1 VGSDPPPEGA
11 FAVNRDR
18 ETLELPRKR
27 WLARRPW
34 HVRLLLLLPLY
45 AGVLA
50 TIAVSIQLI
59 RYTIR
64 FPDPRALT
72 VNEPGPTL
80 RILARDGSVIAE
92 RGELNDFVPLDRL
105 PRHLVDAVLA
115 TEDRRFFT
123 HWGLDPSGLARA
135 ALANLRAGR
144 TSQGGSTLTQQ
155 LAKNLF
161 LSTDRTLSR
170 KVEEMVLALWLEVRL
185 TKREILELY
194 LNRVYFGGGAY
205 GVEAASRRFFNKS
218 ARTVNV
224 AEAAVIA
231 GLLKAPSKYSPFAN
245 PGHARARARVV
256 IHAMEAARVIS
267 PVSAAAAMRQSV
279 QFADSE
285 AGKRTTGLEY
295 AIDHVL
301 DALPPLA
308 SVGKRLVVVETT
320 IDPDIQVRAQATI
333 TATLA
338 KEGAAAKAGQAAVVV
353 LDTGGGIRALVGGRS
368 FAESQFNR
376 AVKARRQPG
385 SAFKPFVYLAA
396 VESGL
401 WPDSPVV
408 DAPIEIGQWSPRNED
423 GRFRGPITLTQALAH
438 SVNTVAVRL
447 QQDIGGEKVA
457 SVARRLG
464 IRSPL
469 RPDASM
475 ALGTSEVG
483 LLELCGAYGTLAA
496 GGLSVEP
503 YVVRR
508 IRTAEGEVLYERNEP
523 RPRMLVAPD
532 TVGALNTMLNATIVS
547 GTGRRAAF
555 PRHQAAGK
563 TGTTQDFRDAWF
575 VGYTTH
581 LVAGVWFGNDDG
593 SPMSRVA
600 GGGLPALVWR
610 DVMEPAHASLLPRSL
625 PAIDGVLDPTRPPEP
640 IERRRPVP
648 HSYSPA
654 KVSAAVGT
662 SGAVTPASATADTTI
677 PTPIRSTRPQ
687 TPQEKRSAPPVASPG
702 TAQATRPAI
711 TAPRMPSEPID
722 ADLFAK
728 ALAVEPS
735 PRSDAPLST
744 SIKPDAPGVTFDPR
758 RVRET
763 LSNTVA
769 PRSERRMGLGVNGDR
784 DTK

>member
-1 VGSDPPPEGA
+1 
-11 FAVNRDR
+11 
-18 ETLELPRKR
+18 
-27 WLARRPW
+27 
-34 HVRLLLLLPLY
+34 LLLPIY
-45 AGVLA
+45 AGVLV
-50 TIAVSIQLI
+50 TIAISLQLI

-64 FPDPRALT
+64 FPDPQALT

-105 PRHLVDAVLA
+105 PRHLVDAVIA
-115 TEDRRFFT
+115 VEDRRFYT

-205 GVEAASRRFFNKS
+205 GVEAAARRFFNKS
-218 ARTVNV
+218 ARTVTV

-245 PGHARARARVV
+245 PGHARGRARVV
-256 IHAMEAARVIS
+256 IQSMEAARVIS
-267 PVSAAAAMRQSV
+267 PVSAAAALRQSV
-279 QFADSE
+279 QFADPE
-285 AGKRTTGLEY
+285 AGKRPTGLEY

-308 SVGKRLVVVETT
+308 SVGKRLIVVDTT
-320 IDPDIQVRAQATI
+320 IDPDVQIRAQSTI
-333 TATLA
+333 TATIA
-338 KEGAAAKAGQAAVVV
+338 NDGAAAKVGQAAVVV

-396 VESGL
+396 AESGY
-401 WPDSPVV
+401 WPDSPVI

-447 QQDIGGEKVA
+447 QQEIGGEKVA

-464 IRSPL
+464 VRSEL
-469 RPDASM
+469 RPDASL
-475 ALGTSEVG
+475 ALGTSEVR
-483 LLELCGAYGTLAA
+483 LLELCGAFGTLAA
-496 GGLSVEP
+496 GGLAVEP
-503 YVVRR
+503 YIVRR
-508 IRTAEGEVLYERNEP
+508 IRTTEGEVLYERSEP

-532 TVGALNTMLNATIVS
+532 TIGAINTMLNATIVS

-555 PRHQAAGK
+555 PRHQVAGK

-575 VGYTTH
+575 VGYTAH

-593 SPMSRVA
+593 SPMNRVA
-600 GGGLPALVWR
+600 GGGLPAIVWR
-610 DVMEPAHASLLPRSL
+610 DVMEPAHATLLPKSL
-625 PAIDGVLDPTRPPEP
+625 PAIDGFLDPTRAPTPVE
-640 IERRRPVP
+640 RRPVVP
-648 HSYSPA
+648 GSKSRHPP
-654 KVSAAVGT
+654 VAAVVST
-662 SGAVTPASATADTTI
+662 AGAVTPASASSPPI
-677 PTPIRSTRPQ
+677 PIPGASEPMLQTRNAPVGQ
-687 TPQEKRSAPPVASPG
+687 SSSIAPP
-702 TAQATRPAI
+702 TRAVIAP
-711 TAPRMPSEPID
+711 PRMPTEPID

-728 ALAVEPS
+728 ALEMSLPS
-735 PRSDAPLST
+735 R
-744 SIKPDAPGVTFDPR
+744 TFDPQ
-758 RVRET
+758 RVRE
-763 LSNTVA
+763 A
-769 PRSERRMGLGVNGDR
+769 LGKASAASTEQRPGGGKSSSR
-784 DTK
+784 

>member
-1 VGSDPPPEGA
+1 VGSDSPQVGVSAVESDRVIATPPHKG
-11 FAVNRDR
+11 
-18 ETLELPRKR
+18 
-27 WLARRPW
+27 WLARRRWP
-34 HVRLLLLLPLY
+34 VRFLLLLPLY
-45 AGVLA
+45 AGALA
-50 TIAVSIQLI
+50 TIAISLQLI

-64 FPDPRALT
+64 FPDPLALT

-92 RGELNDFVPLDRL
+92 RGELNDFVSLDRL
-105 PRHLVDAVLA
+105 PRHLVDAVIA
-115 TEDRRFFT
+115 IEDRRFYT

-205 GVEAASRRFFNKS
+205 GVEAAARRFFNKS
-218 ARTVNV
+218 ARTVTV

-245 PGHARARARVV
+245 PGHARGRARVV
-256 IHAMEAARVIS
+256 IQAMEAARVIS
-267 PVSAAAAMRQSV
+267 PVSAAAALRQSV
-279 QFADSE
+279 QFADPE
-285 AGKRTTGLEY
+285 AGKRPTGLEY

-308 SVGKRLVVVETT
+308 SVGKRLIVVETT
-320 IDPDIQVRAQATI
+320 IDPDVQIRAQSTISATI
-333 TATLA
+333 A
-338 KEGAAAKAGQAAVVV
+338 KDGAAARVGQAAIVVI
-353 LDTGGGIRALVGGRS
+353 DTGGGIRALVGGRS

-396 VESGL
+396 AENGY

-447 QQDIGGEKVA
+447 QQEIGAEKVV

-464 IRSPL
+464 VRSEL
-469 RPDASM
+469 RSDASL

-483 LLELCGAYGTLAA
+483 LLELCGAFGTLAA
-496 GGLSVEP
+496 GGLAVEP
-503 YVVRR
+503 YIVHR
-508 IRTAEGEVLYERNEP
+508 IRTTEGELLYERNEP

-532 TVGALNTMLNATIVS
+532 TIGAINTMLNATIVS

-555 PRHQAAGK
+555 SRHQAAGK
-563 TGTTQDFRDAWF
+563 TGTTQDYRDAWF
-575 VGYTTH
+575 VGYTAH

-593 SPMSRVA
+593 SPMNRVA
-600 GGGLPALVWR
+600 GGGLPALAWR

-625 PAIDGVLDPTRPPEP
+625 PAIEGFLDPTRAPTP
-640 IERRRPVP
+640 IERRPVP
-648 HSYSPA
+648 AMRPRHPG
-654 KVSAAVGT
+654 AAVST
-662 SGAVTPASATADTTI
+662 AGAVTPASASSSIPIPDGSEAVPQRRNASEGKSTADT
-677 PTPIRSTRPQ
+677 IRRPQ
-687 TPQEKRSAPPVASPG
+687 A
-702 TAQATRPAI
+702 ATG
-711 TAPRMPSEPID
+711 PRLPSEPID
-722 ADLFAK
+722 AQLFER
-728 ALAVEPS
+728 ALGTALES
-735 PRSDAPLST
+735 RA
-744 SIKPDAPGVTFDPR
+744 FDPQA
-758 RVRET
+758 VRAA
-763 LSNTVA
+763 LGKSTV
-769 PRSERRMGLGVNGDR
+769 SSKERRAGDGAAP
-784 DTK
+784 